1 MIFIAMLAAAT
12 AHSCVAIDGDTLS
25 CRTPVSMRRTHVRL
39 NGIDAPEL
47 PGHCRKPRVCV
58 AGDPVASKANL
69 KMLVDGKGVTWRS
82 LGRDHY
88 GRTIAEPKAGGVDLS
103 CAQLA
108 GGFAIYK
115 PEWDNRRVTAKACKI
130 K

>member
-1 MIFIAMLAAAT
+1 MIALAMLLAAT
-12 AHSCVAIDGDTLS
+12 AHTCVAIDGDTLS
-25 CRTPVSMRRTHVRL
+25 CRSPTGIRRTHVRL

-47 PGHCRKPRVCV
+47 PGHCRKPRIC
-58 AGDPVASKANL
+58 APGDPFASKSNL
-69 KMLVDGKGVTWRS
+69 KALVDGKAVTWRS

-115 PEWDNRRVTAKACKI
+115 PKWDNRHTAAKACKV